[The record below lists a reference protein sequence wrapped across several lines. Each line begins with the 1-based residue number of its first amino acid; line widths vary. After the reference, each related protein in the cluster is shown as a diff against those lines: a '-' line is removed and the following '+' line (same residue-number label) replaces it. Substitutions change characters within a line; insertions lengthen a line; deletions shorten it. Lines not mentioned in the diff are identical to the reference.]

1 MGYITSQDVEMT
13 SYNVLT
19 LIQHERLPEALQ
31 AIKWLASQRNSR
43 GGFKS
48 TQDTMI
54 ALQAMAEYTLQIT
67 NSDNDLELKVS
78 AGNEEF
84 AYEITEENELLLQ
97 SKKLNL
103 DPENLPKVTAEVNG
117 EGCFMV
123 QNILRYN
130 VKTSPDQKS
139 FDLKVTPSND
149 DIKVIEVCLKY
160 IGTESKTNMVVSEIE
175 MLSGFEPQYETLD
188 DLKTKLVKKVE
199 YDEKIETL
207 AFYFNDLPKEEHCL
221 QIPVAEKIEI
231 GERKPA
237 IAKVYDYYNQED
249 IVSIE

>member
-1 MGYITSQDVEMT
+1 MI

-67 NSDNDLELKVS
+67 KSDNDLNLKVK
-78 AGNEEF
+78 AGDEDF

-97 SKKLNL
+97 SDKLNL

-123 QNILRYN
+123 QNILRY
-130 VKTSPDQKS
+130 VL
-139 FDLKVTPSND
+139 LK
-149 DIKVIEVCLKY
+149 
-160 IGTESKTNMVVSEIE
+160 
-175 MLSGFEPQYETLD
+175 F
-188 DLKTKLVKKVE
+188 
-199 YDEKIETL
+199 
-207 AFYFNDLPKEEHCL
+207 
-221 QIPVAEKIEI
+221 
-231 GERKPA
+231 
-237 IAKVYDYYNQED
+237 
-249 IVSIE
+249 

>member
-1 MGYITSQDVEMT
+1 MT

-67 NSDNDLELKVS
+67 KSDNDLELKVK
-78 AGNEEF
+78 AGEEDF
-84 AYEITEENELLLQ
+84 AYDITEEDELLLQ
-97 SKKLNL
+97 SDKLNL

-123 QNILRYN
+123 QNILRY
-130 VKTSPDQKS
+130 
-139 FDLKVTPSND
+139 
-149 DIKVIEVCLKY
+149 I
-160 IGTESKTNMVVSEIE
+160 
-175 MLSGFEPQYETLD
+175 
-188 DLKTKLVKKVE
+188 
-199 YDEKIETL
+199 
-207 AFYFNDLPKEEHCL
+207 
-221 QIPVAEKIEI
+221 IEI
-231 GERKPA
+231 LVFFQMMEVKSQVQA
-237 IAKVYDYYNQED
+237 LLFFLL
-249 IVSIE
+249 S